1 MLSRPIECVGELL
14 GETKNISTNQGK
26 GRRRELTVQRFKAS
40 NVGELSAA
48 VQGSKNASCKVA
60 IAKEGFAEFAREI
73 KPLVCS
79 SRV

>member
-1 MLSRPIECVGELL
+1 MRRKS
-14 GETKNISTNQGK
+14 STNQGK

-48 VQGSKNASCKVA
+48 LQGSKNASCKVA
-60 IAKEGFAEFAREI
+60 IAREGFAEFAREI